1 MFADI
6 LFLAGQAIP
15 AILAVY
21 ITYKKRYALPALISG
36 VLAAIAFPPCEFYVF
51 AWVALVPWLYSLPKL
66 NTKQLLMSNLI
77 FNLTFFGIGISWMA
91 TVHPLSPIAIL
102 FPLYFIILPFPILYA
117 HFSKNFMPMWLA
129 APIVWVANDY
139 LRCYIFTGFPWLYMG
154 HTLAYE
160 TTLIQFA
167 DITGAY
173 GVTFLVVLAN
183 GVIANWVVEKQ
194 TRPRHLY
201 VGTAVL
207 LLFLVGA
214 YIYGAKKVQLPYTEG
229 PKVACIQGN
238 IPQDIKD
245 NVTQLRSKVFNT
257 YTSLTLRAL
266 EQKPDLLVWPET
278 MAPGDCNL
286 SPESWQIFNDLS
298 SNNNV
303 NLLIGSHRYLLDSG
317 RKTFFT
323 HNSAYFFNR
332 LGNIEGHYDKIRLVP
347 VGESIPF
354 SSYIPFVPALVYI
367 LVGYVPDLK
376 PGTTRPVFTLDDKYK
391 FGSLVCF
398 DIIYPD
404 ETRILAKKGCQFVV
418 NVTNEGWFALSSEIE
433 QITANSIFR
442 AIENRVGVLRVG
454 NSGVTLAIPPTGKLN
469 AKYIHNKP
477 IEEYWQSLP
486 SYMQQRW
493 EDRFLINWHYLP
505 QCLWGQG
512 SFVSSIKDS
521 WDLELEGKR
530 VKWKDF
536 PGFFVTNIPIKNT
549 QQLTVYTKYG
559 DWLPQFLSII
569 TMILAGISVYRLY
582 QKKG

>member
-6 LFLAGQAIP
+6 LFLAGQMIP
-15 AILAVY
+15 VVFAVY
-21 ITYKKRYALPALISG
+21 LVYKKHYTWPAFVSG
-36 VLAAIAFPPCEFYVF
+36 TLAAITFPPCEFYIF
-51 AWVALVPWLYSLPKL
+51 AWIALVPWLWSLPKL
-66 NTKQLLMSNLI
+66 NTKQILMSNLV
-77 FNLTFFGIGISWMA
+77 FDLTFFGIGISWMA

-102 FPLYFIILPFPILYA
+102 FPLYFIILPFPFLYK

-129 APIVWVANDY
+129 APLVWVANDY

-154 HTLAYE
+154 HALAYE

-173 GVTFLVVLAN
+173 GVTFLILLVN
-183 GVIANWVVEKQ
+183 GVVANWVQLKNEKK
-194 TRPRHLY
+194 PLNLY
-201 VGTAVL
+201 LGTIVVL
-207 LLFLVGA
+207 LCFVAA
-214 YIYGAKKVQLPYTEG
+214 YIYGSSKIKEPFTEG

-245 NVTQLRSKVFNT
+245 NVSQLRTKVFNT
-257 YTSLTLRAL
+257 YTSLSIEAL
-266 EQKPDLLVWPET
+266 KQKPDLLVWPET

-286 SPESWQIFNDLS
+286 SPESWQIFNDLAT
-298 SNNNV
+298 SNDT
-303 NLLIGSHRYLLDSG
+303 NLLIGSHRYLLDTQK
-317 RKTFFT
+317 KTFFS

-332 LGNIEGHYDKIRLVP
+332 TGDINGYYDKIRLVP

-376 PGTTRPVFTLDDKYK
+376 PGQRRPVFSMDDKYK

-418 NVTNEGWFALSSEIE
+418 NVTNEGWFSLSSEIE

-442 AIENRVGVLRVG
+442 AIENRIGVLRVG
-454 NSGVTLAIPPTGKLN
+454 NSGVTLAIPPNGKLDG
-469 AKYIHNKP
+469 KYIHSKP

-486 SYMQQRW
+486 QYMQERW
-493 EDRFLINWHYLP
+493 ENKTLINWHHLP

-512 SFVSSIKDS
+512 SFISSVKDS
-521 WDLELEGKR
+521 WDLKIGGEK

-536 PGFFVTNIPIKNT
+536 PGTFVVNIPIKST
-549 QQLTVYTKYG
+549 KQLTFYTKYG
-559 DWLPQFLSII
+559 DWLPQILSAISL
-569 TMILAGISVYRLY
+569 ILACLLVY
-582 QKKG
+582 KKKN